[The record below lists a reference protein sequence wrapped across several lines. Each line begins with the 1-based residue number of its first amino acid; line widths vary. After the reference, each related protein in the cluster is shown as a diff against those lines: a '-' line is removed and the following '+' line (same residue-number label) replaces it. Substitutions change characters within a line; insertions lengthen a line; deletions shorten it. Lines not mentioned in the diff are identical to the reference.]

1 MTRFDVCG
9 RLSGAVL
16 EAGNHAVTEQGRSA
30 VISGD
35 RVSATWSAAPGDG
48 DAEVRE
54 LEGWF
59 ESYILAMSMV
69 VGKSSYVLWDGVTR
83 YGPDGSQSTEKSL
96 WLRRGFTRSAPEQLS
111 SYSALAAVIRSDP
124 IVAAAVARLRT
135 AFDLL
140 LRGQEAAAAEA
151 YMVVEGLCRGHR
163 QRDWVRFG
171 RRLEAAGNGKTT
183 ADLRW
188 LWASCQLYR
197 HHQTQT
203 DRARAVLRE
212 LDRPAGDYARCCWEA
227 AEVVEAYLAGVAQ
240 GIPDGD

>member
-1 MTRFDVCG
+1 MTRFDISG

-16 EAGNHAVTEQGRSA
+16 EVGDHALAEQGRSA
-30 VISGD
+30 VISGG
-35 RVSATWSAAPGDG
+35 RVSVTWWAAPRDG

-54 LEGWF
+54 LERWF
-59 ESYILAMSMV
+59 ESYLLAMSMV
-69 VGKSSYVLWDGVTR
+69 VGNSSYVLWDGVAR
-83 YGPDGSQSTEKSL
+83 YGPDGSKRTEKSL
-96 WLRRGFTRSAPEQLS
+96 YLRRGFTRSAPEQLAT
-111 SYSALAAVIRSDP
+111 YSDLAAVIRSDP

-163 QRDWVRFG
+163 ERDWERFG
-171 RRLEAAGNGKTT
+171 HLLEATGSGKGA

-197 HHQTQT
+197 HHQAQT

-212 LDRPAGDYARCCWEA
+212 LDRPAGDYAHCCWEA
-227 AEVVEAYLAGVAQ
+227 AEIVEAYLASV
-240 GIPDGD
+240 P